1 MIISFMNE
9 FQLFFILGHKHVLD
23 INAYDHILFLAAL
36 TLSYDFGQWKRL
48 LGLVTLFTL
57 GHTASIVATFYGHI
71 QAPAALIELLIPIT
85 IITAALHNIWR
96 SIHNKA
102 QGSLGLLFAVTL
114 IFGIIHG
121 FGFGR
126 YFIQIAQGT
135 GAQGFIAFALGIEWA
150 QLVVVIGV
158 LLLSFIAQRVV
169 NINRRDW
176 ILIMSGIIIGLALPM
191 LLERIQDHKLI

>member
-1 MIISFMNE
+1 MSE
-9 FQLFFILGHKHVLD
+9 FELFFVLGHKHVLD
-23 INAYDHILFLAAL
+23 INAYDHILFLVAL

-71 QAPAALIELLIPIT
+71 QAPATIIELLIPIT
-85 IITAALHNIWR
+85 IITAALHNVWR
-96 SIHNKA
+96 SLHNKA

-126 YFIQIAQGT
+126 YFTQIAQGA

-150 QLVVVIGV
+150 QLVVVLVV

-169 NINRRDW
+169 SINRRDW
-176 ILIMSGIIIGLALPM
+176 ILIMSGIIIGLTIPM
-191 LLERIQDHKLI
+191 LLERI

>member
-1 MIISFMNE
+1 MIINFMNE

-57 GHTASIVATFYGHI
+57 GHTASIVVTFYGHV
-71 QAPAALIELLIPIT
+71 QAPAVLIELMIPVT

-96 SIHNKA
+96 SLHNKA
-102 QGSLGLLFAVTL
+102 QGSIPLLFAVTL
-114 IFGIIHG
+114 VFGIIHG

-126 YFIQIAQGT
+126 YFTQIAQDDGL
-135 GAQGFIAFALGIEWA
+135 QGFIAFALGIEWA
-150 QLVVVIGV
+150 QLVVVFAA
-158 LLLSFIAQRVV
+158 LLLGFIAQRVLGV
-169 NINRRDW
+169 NRREW
-176 ILIMSGIIIGLALPM
+176 VLIMSGIIIGLTLPM
-191 LLERIQDHKLI
+191 LLERI

>member
-1 MIISFMNE
+1 MIINFMNE

-57 GHTASIVATFYGHI
+57 GHTASIVVTFYGHV
-71 QAPAALIELLIPIT
+71 QAPAVLIELLIPVT

-96 SIHNKA
+96 SLHNKA
-102 QGSLGLLFAVTL
+102 QGSIPLLFAVTL
-114 IFGIIHG
+114 VFGIIHG

-126 YFIQIAQGT
+126 YFTQIAQDDGL
-135 GAQGFIAFALGIEWA
+135 QGFIAFALGIEWA
-150 QLVVVIGV
+150 QLVVVFAA
-158 LLLSFIAQRVV
+158 LLLGFIAQRVLGV
-169 NINRRDW
+169 NRREW
-176 ILIMSGIIIGLALPM
+176 VLIMSGIIIGLTLPM
-191 LLERIQDHKLI
+191 LLERI

>member
-57 GHTASIVATFYGHI
+57 GHTASIVATFYGHV
-71 QAPAALIELLIPIT
+71 QAPAVLIELLIPVT

-96 SIHNKA
+96 SLHNKA
-102 QGSLGLLFAVTL
+102 QGSIPLLFAVTL
-114 IFGIIHG
+114 VFGIIHG

-126 YFIQIAQGT
+126 YFTQIAQDDGL
-135 GAQGFIAFALGIEWA
+135 QGFIAFALGIEWA
-150 QLVVVIGV
+150 QLVVVFAA
-158 LLLSFIAQRVV
+158 LLLGFIAQRVLGV
-169 NINRRDW
+169 NRREW
-176 ILIMSGIIIGLALPM
+176 VLIMSGIIIGLTLPM
-191 LLERIQDHKLI
+191 LLERI